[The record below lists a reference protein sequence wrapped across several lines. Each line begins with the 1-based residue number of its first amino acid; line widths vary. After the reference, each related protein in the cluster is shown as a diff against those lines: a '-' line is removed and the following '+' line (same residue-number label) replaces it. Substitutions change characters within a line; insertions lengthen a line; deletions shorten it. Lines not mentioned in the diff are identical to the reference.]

1 MSSKTRRRPVRRQP
15 RQLRARQTVDAILEA
30 VSRVLK
36 RGGIDAVT
44 TNRVAEV
51 AGVSIG
57 SVYQYFPDKR
67 AIFVALHE
75 RHSEAMGRLVER
87 TLVAHAT
94 APLDHLVRALVDA
107 IVDAH
112 AADPRLHEAL
122 REVPHKADAERG
134 LAARLQGAFRLA
146 LGSRAL
152 RRLAP
157 AELER
162 RLFVVSHLI
171 DSLAH
176 AAALARPPGLSLAVA
191 KDETVRAVLA
201 YLRA

>member
-1 MSSKTRRRPVRRQP
+1 MNARGRRRPVRRQP

-30 VSRVLK
+30 VSRLLK
-36 RGGIDAVT
+36 RGGVDAVT

-67 AIFVALHE
+67 ALFVALHE
-75 RHSEAMGRLVER
+75 RHAEAMGRLVEE
-87 TLVAHAT
+87 TLVAHAD
-94 APLDHLVRALVDA
+94 APLEPLVRALVHA
-107 IVDAH
+107 LVDAH

-146 LGSRAL
+146 LAARAL
-152 RRLAP
+152 RRRAP

-176 AAALARPPGLSLAVA
+176 AAALARPARLSLTAA
-191 KDETVRAVLA
+191 RHEAVRAVLA